1 MCAAR
6 LTNGKEAYVRM
17 NIMAW
22 IIAFILAGN
31 ALLAQGWRYDLA
43 TGTFLPPPQVESAE
57 PLRAPARN

>member
-1 MCAAR
+1 
-6 LTNGKEAYVRM
+6 M
-17 NIMAW
+17 NIMHWLLAM
-22 IIAFILAGN
+22 IIAWN